1 MKMKKPRQ
9 YFRVHN
15 NPKDL
20 PERYPANAS
29 CHCVP
34 LFGEAVSKLG
44 RGLHLCVVAP
54 LPDWKDRYASAPWML
69 RVDPDPQHG
78 LDKVSSI
85 DCFQVRSISENRF
98 TRQLGKLPDL
108 LLQQIVERI
117 LLILTD

>member
-54 LPDWKDRYASAPWML
+54 LTDSKDRYASAPWML

-85 DCFQVRSISENRF
+85 DCFQGGPSLRTGLHANWVSCRICCSSKLLSEF
-98 TRQLGKLPDL
+98 C
-108 LLQQIVERI
+108 
-117 LLILTD
+117 